1 MRKHGCNCPAK
12 IVTGENDAMVEY
24 FFNCLNSNKASI
36 A

>member
-12 IVTGENDAMVEY
+12 IVTGENDAMVE
-24 FFNCLNSNKASI
+24 FNCLNSNKASI